1 MSTSTSKNKRIEYWF
16 DFVSPYAYLT
26 TQVIEQIAKKYGREV
41 DWKPMLLGV
50 VFKHTNTLP
59 LTMRQPVMADYHKY
73 DMERSAR
80 FAGVP
85 FVLPE
90 PFPINTQNTAR
101 VCLWMK
107 EKAPSQVG
115 EFVCKVTRI
124 YFTEPAALN
133 DIAWLGQQVS
143 AMGLDGDAA
152 KAACEDIYYKDQLKA
167 ACEEAVSKGIFGAP
181 WLIVDGEEFW
191 GNDRLPQL
199 EKWLAND
206 GF

>member
-1 MSTSTSKNKRIEYWF
+1 MSKRIEYWF

-26 TQVIEQIAKKYGREV
+26 TQVIEQLAQKYGYEV

-50 VFKHTNTLP
+50 VFKNTNSTP
-59 LTMRQPVMADYHKY
+59 LTMRPPVMANYFKH

-80 FAGVP
+80 FAGLP

-107 EKAPSQVG
+107 EKAPARVG
-115 EFVCKVTRI
+115 EFVRQVTRT
-124 YFTEPAALN
+124 YFSQAAALN
-133 DIAWLGQQVS
+133 DSAWLAEQVS
-143 AMGLDGDAA
+143 AMGLDGEAA
-152 KAACEDIYYKDQLKA
+152 RAACEEMYYKDSLKA

-181 WLIVDGEEFW
+181 WLIVDGEAFW

-199 EKWLAND
+199 EKWLATG

>member
-1 MSTSTSKNKRIEYWF
+1 MSKRIEYWF

-26 TQVIEQIAKKYGREV
+26 TQVIEQLAQKYGYEV

-50 VFKHTNTLP
+50 VFKNTNSTP
-59 LTMRQPVMADYHKY
+59 LTMRPPVMANYFKH
-73 DMERSAR
+73 DMQRSAR
-80 FAGVP
+80 FAGLP

-107 EKAPSQVG
+107 EKAPARVG
-115 EFVCKVTRI
+115 EFVRQVTRT
-124 YFTEPAALN
+124 YFSQPAALN
-133 DIAWLGQQVS
+133 DSTWLAEQVS
-143 AMGLDGDAA
+143 AMGLDGEAA
-152 KAACEDIYYKDQLKA
+152 RAACDEMYYKDSLKA

-181 WLIVDGEEFW
+181 WLIVDGEAFW

-199 EKWLAND
+199 EKWLASG

>member
-1 MSTSTSKNKRIEYWF
+1 MSKRIEYWF

-26 TQVIEQIAKKYGREV
+26 TQVIEQLAKKYDREV

-50 VFKHTNTLP
+50 VFKNTNSTP
-59 LTMRQPVMADYHKY
+59 LTMRPPVMANYFKH

-80 FAGVP
+80 FAGLP

-107 EKAPSQVG
+107 EKAPARVG
-115 EFVCKVTRI
+115 EFVRQVTRT
-124 YFTEPAALN
+124 YFSQAAALN
-133 DIAWLGQQVS
+133 DSAWLAEQVS
-143 AMGLDGDAA
+143 AMGLDGEAA
-152 KAACEDIYYKDQLKA
+152 RAACEELYYKDSLKA

-181 WLIVDGEEFW
+181 WLIVDGEAFW

-199 EKWLAND
+199 EKWLASG

>member
-1 MSTSTSKNKRIEYWF
+1 MSKRIEYWF

-26 TQVIEQIAKKYGREV
+26 TQVIEQLAKKYDREV

-50 VFKHTNTLP
+50 VFKNTNSTP
-59 LTMRQPVMADYHKY
+59 LTMRPPVMANYFKR

-80 FAGVP
+80 FAGLP

-107 EKAPSQVG
+107 EKAPARVG
-115 EFVCKVTRI
+115 EFVRQVTRT
-124 YFTEPAALN
+124 YFSQPAALN
-133 DIAWLGQQVS
+133 DSAWLAEQVS
-143 AMGLDGDAA
+143 AMGLDGEAA
-152 KAACEDIYYKDQLKA
+152 RAACEELYYKDSLKA

-181 WLIVDGEEFW
+181 WLIVDGEAFW

-199 EKWLAND
+199 EKWLASG

>member
-1 MSTSTSKNKRIEYWF
+1 MSKRIEYWF

-26 TQVIEQIAKKYGREV
+26 TQVIEQLAQKYGYEV

-50 VFKHTNTLP
+50 VFKNTNSTP
-59 LTMRQPVMADYHKY
+59 LTMRPPVMANYFKH

-80 FAGVP
+80 FAGLP

-107 EKAPSQVG
+107 EKAPARVG
-115 EFVCKVTRI
+115 EFVRQVTRT
-124 YFTEPAALN
+124 YFSQAAALN
-133 DIAWLGQQVS
+133 DSAWLAEQVS
-143 AMGLDGDAA
+143 AMGLDGEAA
-152 KAACEDIYYKDQLKA
+152 RA

-181 WLIVDGEEFW
+181 WLIVDGEAFW

-199 EKWLAND
+199 EKWLATG

>member
-1 MSTSTSKNKRIEYWF
+1 MSRRIEYWF

-26 TQVIEQIAKKYGREV
+26 TQVIEQLAKKYDREV

-50 VFKHTNTLP
+50 VFKNTNSTP
-59 LTMRQPVMADYHKY
+59 LTMRPPVMANYFKH

-80 FAGVP
+80 FAGLP

-107 EKAPSQVG
+107 EKAPARVG
-115 EFVCKVTRI
+115 EFVRQVTRT
-124 YFTEPAALN
+124 YFSQAAALN
-133 DIAWLGQQVS
+133 DSAWLAEQVS
-143 AMGLDGDAA
+143 AMGLDGEAA
-152 KAACEDIYYKDQLKA
+152 RAACEDIYYKDSLKA

-181 WLIVDGEEFW
+181 WLIVDGEAFW

-199 EKWLAND
+199 EKWLASG